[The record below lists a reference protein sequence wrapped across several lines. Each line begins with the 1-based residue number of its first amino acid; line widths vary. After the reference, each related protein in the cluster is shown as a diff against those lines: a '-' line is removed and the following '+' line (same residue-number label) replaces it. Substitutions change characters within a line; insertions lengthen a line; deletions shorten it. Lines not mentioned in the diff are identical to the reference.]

1 MDLIKFI
8 SGCVLLFLGQI
19 AVWFQIY
26 APLKIDSL
34 KNDWFIYGM
43 AIPITF
49 IFRQGISMVTES
61 SGGSMWPSRFLTFT
75 LGMFSF
81 AFLTWYFNNE
91 SINLKTGICLTL
103 AASIIFIQILWE

>member
-34 KNDWFIYGM
+34 KNDWFIDGM
-43 AIPITF
+43 
-49 IFRQGISMVTES
+49 
-61 SGGSMWPSRFLTFT
+61 SMWPSRFLTFT

-81 AFLTWYFNNE
+81 AFLTWYFNSE
-91 SINLKTGICLTL
+91 SVNLKTGICLVL
-103 AASIIFIQILWE
+103 AFIIIFIQIFWK